1 MPEGDVMRGVLT
13 VKVGHALY
21 AGNLAYPKLTADEK
35 DEICDMLW
43 DQIEDADAIPW
54 KGYGLTVTEHG
65 FSIDGDLGR
74 VDEAVVREV
83 LDEYC
88 DYEYSIHRSAK

>member
-1 MPEGDVMRGVLT
+1 MRGVLNMRL
-13 VKVGHALY
+13 GASHF
-21 AGNLAYPKLTADEK
+21 AGGPAYPKLTADEK

-43 DQIEDADAIPW
+43 NQIEDADAIPG
-54 KGYGLTVTEHG
+54 KGYGLSVTETG
-65 FSIDGDLGR
+65 FAIDGNLNL
-74 VDEAVVREV
+74 VDEAVIRSV